1 MIGIPELV
9 DSAPLRAS
17 IEFLIQHGSHRIRCA
32 VTADALDSVCGH
44 AEPTTDSAR
53 RRAFERFRTLINVAA
68 QRKLDGLGPSPGDT
82 LLLTGEDLRSVP
94 HVAGTPVF
102 GTDGLRPK

>member
-1 MIGIPELV
+1 MSGAPELLDEV
-9 DSAPLRAS
+9 PPRPS
-17 IEFLIQHGSHRIRCA
+17 IEFLIQHGSHRVRCA

-44 AEPTTDSAR
+44 AEPTTDSVR

-68 QRKLDGLGPSPGDT
+68 QRKLDGLGADAGDS
-82 LLLTGEDLRSVP
+82 LLLTCEDLRAVP